1 MNPTIQAQLNHRSIR
16 KFTEQPVPA
25 ETLSALL
32 AVINQTATSTGAQSF
47 SVIRVTDP
55 ELKTAI
61 SQVCKQGYVA
71 AMPELFIF
79 IVDVYR
85 NAQIAAEQG
94 CNLPAAKDMDRFFQ
108 GFTDGCLAAQ
118 NLTTAIESLGLGA
131 VYLGSILNDA
141 QKIIDL
147 LQLPELTFPIVG
159 IGFGYP
165 AEKPAL
171 KPRMS
176 VDLKVFANH
185 YQRPAGSYLE
195 AIKDYDAVMQS
206 YYDLRDQSKS
216 LPAFSRQV
224 VQRLENADPLRAAL
238 LQVVQKQGF
247 DLNIIS

>member
-1 MNPTIQAQLNHRSIR
+1 MNQTITTQLEHRSIR
-16 KFTEQPVPA
+16 KFTDQPVPA
-25 ETLSALL
+25 KTLSTLL

-55 ELKTAI
+55 QLKSAI
-61 SQVCKQGYVA
+61 SQVCKQDYIAV
-71 AMPELFIF
+71 MPELFIF

-141 QKIIDL
+141 PEIIRL

-159 IGFGYP
+159 VGFGYP
-165 AEKPAL
+165 AERPAL

-176 VDLKVFANH
+176 VDLKVFENR
-185 YQRPAGSYLE
+185 YQRPTGSYLE
-195 AIKDYDAVMQS
+195 AIKGYDTVMQT
-206 YYDLRDQSKS
+206 YYDLRDQTKS
-216 LPAFSRQV
+216 LPAFSKQV
-224 VQRLENADPLRAAL
+224 VQRLENANPTRSAL
-238 LQVVQKQGF
+238 LQAVQAQGF
-247 DLNIIS
+247 DLKVL